1 MVIRGLI
8 VSPAVIRA
16 AIMLPVFV
24 TAAWFGARYFRNA
37 NDKLYR
43 QVALGLLLCVA
54 VFGVL
59 R

>member
-1 MVIRGLI
+1 MVIKDLI
-8 VSPAVIRA
+8 VSLAVIRA
-16 AIMLPVFV
+16 AMLLPVFATGV
-24 TAAWFGARYFRNA
+24 WFGARYFRKA
-37 NDKLYR
+37 DDKLYR